1 MATFGLLWGGKN
13 TDGLE
18 SNITETNDTL
28 VRAYRLKRDRM
39 KKQGKKM
46 ENIFF
51 WPEGPE
57 NEERSETLG
66 EGLNGLKIERISS
79 SGQSSPPGF
88 WYDQNEDEWVVLLEG
103 EARIQ
108 YATGIEHH
116 LRKGDHL
123 LLPKHV
129 RHRVSWTSSRCLW
142 LAVYADGLSLPSK
155 KENDVK
161 GNKTNESSQKKT
173 FEGLSC
179 LGRDGAI

>member
-1 MATFGLLWGGKN
+1 
-13 TDGLE
+13 
-18 SNITETNDTL
+18 
-28 VRAYRLKRDRM
+28 M

-142 LAVYADGLSLPSK
+142 LAVYAAGLSLPSR